1 MNNYNAY
8 EPDDRDYDVEIEY
21 DSDAAADTD
30 TPQYYPTCR
39 FCGEQSLPT
48 APYKNQSDANEAATI
63 TCDCFEAR
71 QYQQK
76 KEQAEKREK
85 NIIKLRQTLDDFTA
99 YCADRNT
106 ELGGGLHDIL
116 LSMGVAVLDGII
128 AQVSVKFRKMK
139 VNINTN
145 NKGNIVIGF
154 AYSDGSK
161 VEVL

>member
-1 MNNYNAY
+1 MDNYY
-8 EPDDRDYDVEIEY
+8 YTPDRDDDNDYDVEIENNT
-21 DSDAAADTD
+21 AADNEI
-30 TPQYYPTCR
+30 PQYYPTCR
-39 FCGEQSLPT
+39 YCGKQSLPT
-48 APYKNQSDANEAATI
+48 APYNSQADANEAATI

-71 QYQQK
+71 QYQQ
-76 KEQAEKREK
+76 EKDKHERREK
-85 NIIKLRQTLDDFTA
+85 NIIKLRQTLDDFAA

-106 ELGGGLHDIL
+106 ELGGGLHDII

-154 AYSDGSK
+154 TYSDGSK